1 MSDLGYIP
9 KDLAFD
15 DKAREKLISGITTI
29 SKAVKSTLGPRGQT
43 VLIESENHTHGLT
56 VTKDGVTVAKSIF
69 LSDPIEN
76 LAVSMMKEAAEKTAN
91 SAGDGTT
98 TAIVL
103 TEALVQ
109 AGLKWLKP
117 EHNTTEIIKI
127 IKEETKNLA
136 DYLGKLAKEVDEDKL
151 LNVATISVNNDKE
164 LGKIIADAYSQVG
177 KDGVVTVEKSKTEKT
192 YAEVTNGIKIERG
205 YTSPLFITDQRKDE
219 CILEDVKI
227 LVCDQEIN
235 NILQIESILKP
246 IINGGEKLLIIGECS
261 NNVIN
266 TLSANV
272 MRNGLK
278 LCNIPV
284 PSFGYRTHELMQD
297 IALAVGAKYF
307 SEKTGDDLSLITEA
321 DLGYA
326 NKIRVNKDST
336 VILRDEEISSEI
348 IKRVEELREQQEL
361 LTLPA
366 EKDFVN
372 ERIAS
377 LAGGIGCIYVGGNSD
392 IEQKEKFDR
401 VDDSVCAVRSALQEG
416 IIPGGGLTLYDIGKK
431 LTCDCNDR
439 GAPANNF
446 EIGREI
452 LGEAMQSPLKQI
464 LINAGKDP
472 EEIMDTIYKD
482 LKVEEMREDEQNT
495 KGYNVVTESCE
506 DMYEAGIID
515 PLKVTKQAVLNAV
528 SVATTILTTNAIITH
543 ARK

>member
-15 DKAREKLISGITTI
+15 DKAREKLINGITTI

-56 VTKDGVTVAKSIF
+56 ITKDGVTVAKAIF

-76 LAVSMMKEAAEKTAN
+76 LAVMMMKQAAEKT
-91 SAGDGTT
+91 SSTAGDGTT

-127 IKEETKNLA
+127 IKEETQNLVE
-136 DYLGKLAKEVDEDKL
+136 YLGKLAKEVDEDKL
-151 LNVATISVNNDKE
+151 LSVATISVNNDKE
-164 LGKIIADAYSQVG
+164 LGKIIADAYTQVG

-192 YAEVTNGIKIERG
+192 YAEVTNGIKIDRG

-235 NILQIESILKP
+235 NILQIENILKP

-307 SEKTGDDLSLITEA
+307 SEKTGDDLSLITSA

-361 LTLPA
+361 LTTPA

-431 LTCDCNDR
+431 LTCDCNNK
-439 GAPANNF
+439 GGPSNNF
-446 EIGREI
+446 EIAREI
-452 LGEAMQSPLKQI
+452 LGEAIQAPLKQI

-472 EEIMDTIYKD
+472 EEIMDAIYKD

-495 KGYNVVTESCE
+495 KGYNVITERCE

>member
-76 LAVSMMKEAAEKTAN
+76 LAVIMMKQAAEKT
-91 SAGDGTT
+91 SSTAGDGTT

-127 IKEETKNLA
+127 IKEETENLVE
-136 DYLGKLAKEVDEDKL
+136 YLGKLAKEVDEDKL

-164 LGKIIADAYSQVG
+164 LGKIIADAYTQVG

-235 NILQIESILKP
+235 NILQIENILKP

-261 NNVIN
+261 TNVIN

-307 SEKTGDDLSLITEA
+307 SEKTGDDLSLITED

-348 IKRVEELREQQEL
+348 IKRVEELRQQQEL
-361 LTLPA
+361 LTLPG

-431 LTCDCNDR
+431 LTCDCNNK
-439 GAPANNF
+439 GGPSNNF
-446 EIGREI
+446 EIAREI
-452 LGEAMQSPLKQI
+452 LGEAIQSPLKQI

-495 KGYNVVTESCE
+495 KGYNVVTES
-506 DMYEAGIID
+506 M
-515 PLKVTKQAVLNAV
+515 
-528 SVATTILTTNAIITH
+528 
-543 ARK
+543 